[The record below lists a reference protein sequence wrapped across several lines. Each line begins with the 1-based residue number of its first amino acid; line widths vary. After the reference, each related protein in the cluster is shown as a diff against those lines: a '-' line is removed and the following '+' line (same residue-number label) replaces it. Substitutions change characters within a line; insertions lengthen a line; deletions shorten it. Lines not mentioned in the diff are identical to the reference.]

1 MGITVYTSAS
11 CTPCQEIQRLL
22 NEQKAQHPD
31 VEIVDIE
38 TDAGFDRF
46 AAEVLSKGD
55 GAVPSAYRDG
65 KRCAILV
72 DDESKAVAFD
82 CDNPD
87 ATPDQLSGQPG

>member
-1 MGITVYTSAS
+1 MGITVYTAS
-11 CTPCQEIQRLL
+11 GCTPCQEIRALIEKQGG
-22 NEQKAQHPD
+22 D

-87 ATPDQLSGQPG
+87 ATPDQPSGQPG